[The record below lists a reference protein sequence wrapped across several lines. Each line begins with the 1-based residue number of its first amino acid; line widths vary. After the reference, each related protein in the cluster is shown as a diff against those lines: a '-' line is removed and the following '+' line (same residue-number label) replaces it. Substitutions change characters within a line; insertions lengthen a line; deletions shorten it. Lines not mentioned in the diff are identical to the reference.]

1 MVKDLKEGPFLVVKV
16 TDGDTIDLSN
26 GETVRFSGINTPEK
40 GECYYNEA
48 KQALTEL
55 VLDKEVFIER
65 DMTNKDK
72 YNRLLRYVY
81 IDDLMANSYLVQNGY
96 AKVYDAFKDTTKF
109 YQDLKKDELTA
120 QQNNLG
126 RWSCD
131 EPESCLYVGSKN
143 SNKYYPQTC
152 KYALRILP
160 ENKVCYTSEDQ
171 VKNLERTTGCSYN

>member
-72 YNRLLRYVY
+72 YNRLLRS
-81 IDDLMANSYLVQNGY
+81 I
-96 AKVYDAFKDTTKF
+96 
-109 YQDLKKDELTA
+109 
-120 QQNNLG
+120 
-126 RWSCD
+126 
-131 EPESCLYVGSKN
+131 
-143 SNKYYPQTC
+143 
-152 KYALRILP
+152 
-160 ENKVCYTSEDQ
+160 
-171 VKNLERTTGCSYN
+171 